1 MDDFWWAMLF
11 VTFYIPFLFLWG
23 FTLFDVFTRKDL
35 HAWSKLLW
43 AIVILFVPLIG
54 VLTYFITRPKDY
66 DSFVP
71 TGSTVYDGTYEY
83 PTSSSNAG
91 PAPAPRQASD
101 LAALASMHDN
111 GVITDSEF
119 ESIRGRVVPAT

>member
-1 MDDFWWAMLF
+1 M
-11 VTFYIPFLFLWG
+11 TPRTR
-23 FTLFDVFTRKDL
+23 TLFSPRRTSNSAMPVSFTIWINSL
-35 HAWSKLLW
+35 ISS
-43 AIVILFVPLIG
+43 IVILFVPLIG